1 MHQIKDLHYA
11 IGDRKLLN
19 GVSWAIQ
26 PTQRVALIGPNGA
39 GKTTLFRIVIGEIE
53 PHSGTVLKPKAFRIG
68 YLPQEETEL
77 LGGSILQTVLEG
89 QKEVAALEKKIEEL
103 HRALDTSPGEQ
114 KNLLDQLGT
123 VEHRYEALGGYRL
136 EVEAKAILSGLGF
149 YERDF
154 SDPLVNLSGGW
165 RMRVY
170 LARLLIQKP
179 DMLLLDEPT
188 NHLDLPALEWL
199 EQYLLQFSGSVVLV
213 SHDRFFIDRL
223 ARGIYELDRGQLV
236 HFPGNYH
243 AYEKQKKQ
251 REDLQLKKW
260 EEQREERKR
269 QERFI
274 ERFRYKN
281 TKASQV
287 QSRIKMLEKMEEI
300 EILPPARRLNFSI
313 AVETSSYKDVL
324 MIEDMSFR
332 YDQNWALEKTNLHIS
347 RGERVALVGINGAG
361 KTTLTKL
368 ITGQLSPQIGSVTLG
383 KRVQIGYYAQHQV
396 AALNLEST
404 VYEEVLGTA
413 AKAHIPRIREVLG
426 IFQLSGDDV
435 FKKIKVLSGG
445 EKARVSL
452 AKIILSPVN
461 FLLMDEPTNHL
472 DMPSVEAL
480 ESALLLYRGTL
491 LMISHDRYFLDKLV
505 DRVVEL
511 KDGRFE
517 NYSGNYSYYLEKREI
532 PAELEEKPAEKIP
545 PGFPRKKTKE
555 QKRIEAE
562 ARQSVSRRRN
572 QLRKEIESLE
582 KAIDNLE
589 TEKKEIEN
597 KLALPETYKDNLL
610 AVTLQKRYAAVKRD
624 LEKSYQTW
632 EESRG
637 ELEALLEQIPK

>member
-26 PTQRVALIGPNGA
+26 PTQRAALIGPNGA
-39 GKTTLFRIVIGEIE
+39 GKTTLFRIVFGEID

-77 LGGSILQTVLEG
+77 QGGSVLQTVLEG
-89 QKEVAALEKKIEEL
+89 QKEIAALEKKIEEL
-103 HRALDTSPGEQ
+103 HRVLDTSPAEQ
-114 KNLLDQLGT
+114 EKLLDQLGT
-123 VEHRYEALGGYRL
+123 AEHRYEALGGYRL
-136 EVEAKAILSGLGF
+136 EAEAKAILSGLGF
-149 YERDF
+149 SERDF

-188 NHLDLPALEWL
+188 NHLDLQALEWL

-236 HFPGNYH
+236 HYPGNYH

-251 REDLQLKKW
+251 REELQLKKW

-300 EILPPARRLNFSI
+300 EIPPPARRLNFSI
-313 AVETSSYKDVL
+313 AVETTSYKDVL
-324 MIEDMSFR
+324 MLEDLSFR
-332 YDQNWALEKTNLHIS
+332 YDQKWVMEDTNLHIS
-347 RGERVALVGINGAG
+347 RGERVALVGVNGAG

-368 ITGQLSPQIGSVTLG
+368 ITGQLSPQNGSVTLG
-383 KRVQIGYYAQHQV
+383 KRAQIGYYAQHQV

-426 IFQLSGDDV
+426 VFQLSGDDV

-452 AKIILSPVN
+452 AKILLSPVN

-480 ESALLLYRGTL
+480 ESALSLYRGTL

-511 KDGRFE
+511 RDGRFE
-517 NYSGNYSYYLEKREI
+517 DYSGNYSYYLEKREI
-532 PAELEEKPAEKIP
+532 LAGLEDQLAEKIH
-545 PGFPRKKTKE
+545 PGSPAKKTKE
-555 QKRIEAE
+555 QKRVEAE

-572 QLRKEIESLE
+572 QLQEEIESLE
-582 KAIDNLE
+582 RAIDNLE

-597 KLALPETYKDNLL
+597 KLALPETYKDNTL
-610 AVTLQKRYAAVKRD
+610 AVTLQKRYAVVKRD

-632 EESRG
+632 EKFRK
-637 ELEALLEQIPK
+637 ELEVLLEQLPK